1 MMNGKSKAWAIA
13 LLGGALLLGAVVGV
27 AVDRMLIGS
36 EATAAPDSRRGAE
49 RDRRRDYLEWLSTEL
64 ELDAA
69 QREEVGAIVERH
81 RELTSAL
88 WRETKPRF
96 DELKEQL
103 RADIRQ
109 ALNDDQRQEYEELL
123 RRTAERHRQRRNES
137 R

>member
-1 MMNGKSKAWAIA
+1 MNGKSKAWAIA

-36 EATAAPDSRRGAE
+36 EATAAPDGRRGAE
-49 RDRRRDYLEWLSTEL
+49 RDRRRDYLEWLSAEL

-109 ALNDDQRQEYEELL
+109 TLNDDQRQEYEELL
-123 RRTAERHRQRRNES
+123 QRHAERHRQRRNES